1 MTHYEKMRENY
12 EDAVFYLLMDQLANE
27 QGKKYKELNEQLKK
41 APAFVVP
48 PEVSHACYRTIHKEF
63 SKAHQAEAIR
73 IAGKVFQ
80 RVAILIATLTLLITG
95 ALAISPEL
103 RAYTLNLVIETFDN
117 HANIHFFS
125 LEKEKE
131 GTMAKPETDW
141 LPDGYTCTYQ
151 SDDDMVKKFRD
162 EEEHW
167 ITFIISP
174 DSVGVD
180 LDTENASVMENVYIG
195 GCQGLYV
202 ERPDDNSLIWGDT
215 SEGKVFT
222 LLSDN
227 LDKNAIIN
235 IAENISAK

>member
-27 QGKKYKELNEQLKK
+27 QGEKYQELNEQLKK
-41 APAFVVP
+41 DPAFVVP
-48 PEVSHACYRTIHKEF
+48 PEASRACYRTIHKEF
-63 SKAHQAEAIR
+63 SKAHQAEAKR

-117 HANIHFFS
+117 HANIHFFP
-125 LEKEKE
+125 LEKE
-131 GTMAKPETDW
+131 GTMAKLETDW
-141 LPDGYTCTYQ
+141 LPDGYNCTYQ
-151 SDDDMVKKFRD
+151 SDDDTMWEFQNKED
-162 EEEHW
+162 NW
-167 ITFIISP
+167 ITFIISS
-174 DSVGVD
+174 DSVGID

-202 ERPDDNSLIWGDT
+202 ERPNDNSLIWGDT
-215 SEGKVFT
+215 SEGKVFA
-222 LLSDN
+222 LLSDD
-227 LDKNAIIN
+227 LDKTTIIN